1 MESGTF
7 SERARSG
14 DGDNMR
20 LEQYYEEIKQY
31 REIARNAENKAYE
44 LALEFLRVV
53 NAELRGQKV

>member
-1 MESGTF
+1 
-7 SERARSG
+7 
-14 DGDNMR
+14 MR